1 MTQRFI
7 STNKSVGKLS
17 FEEQLQTMVNFVKN
31 TLNPPKHKFW
41 DIVSQK
47 LGVPVSQCVLK
58 YNELIQKEEAPDL
71 RPIPKKLSNNLL
83 QYDTSL
89 ITQSTSQTITVR
101 VTDGFQVES
110 MQLPRLLLLE
120 IPLLRDIMKT
130 GNSFELNLNCN
141 IQIFKM
147 IITYLE
153 TGNLNIDDYNADEL
167 FRLSRYLQM
176 VQLQA
181 LALDFTSSKNSQT
194 QIELQQDHYD
204 HIIRNNQSPF
214 SISNTS
220 LQKQLFQ
227 LALVR
232 FQRLR
237 FLTCKRCQIT
247 YPELLKAHFNDNC
260 SHDFQADANPTTN
273 FDRQMTLLRKRR
285 CNYFEL
291 LLCFMSCCSVVL
303 ANDKQCILI
312 DLVNGVN
319 VQTNYDHITD
329 KLQVMNIQQE
339 LVNVNLTPTLLY
351 FVFGFVFFFCL
362 WFLGCLLWLV
372 VVCCF
377 GVVVVGCFFF
387 CVGVFVVVCLCG
399 CLLVVVVWCGLVFC
413 CLLGFFW
420 FGLFWCLVCVCVL
433 GLVCF
438 FWLFGFGFFFVLVF
452 WFFVVCL
459 GGCCWW
465 LGLFFVVVVCLLGFG
480 CCFLFWWV
488 CCVCV
493 WCLGLG
499 CFLVVL
505 CCFFFWVC
513 LCVVVCL
520 FWVVVGFVVFVV
532 FFWFFLFVGGYQILK
547 DNFENVFL
555 QKMIIQTQT
564 QKNTKIEAFQMSYKP
579 RSRIKQKPKEEF
591 VVVNTQQKEEDGF
604 QVINRDL
611 FPMKE
616 TEATNKNEVNI
627 SQAVI
632 AQIVHEIDLFV

>member
-214 SISNTS
+214 SISNTF

-237 FLTCKRCQIT
+237 FLTCKRCQIS
-247 YPELLKAHFNDNC
+247 YPELLKTHFNDNC

-303 ANDKQCILI
+303 VNDKQYILI

-339 LVNVNLTPTLLY
+339 LVNINLTPTLL
-351 FVFGFVFFFCL
+351 
-362 WFLGCLLWLV
+362 
-372 VVCCF
+372 
-377 GVVVVGCFFF
+377 
-387 CVGVFVVVCLCG
+387 
-399 CLLVVVVWCGLVFC
+399 
-413 CLLGFFW
+413 
-420 FGLFWCLVCVCVL
+420 
-433 GLVCF
+433 
-438 FWLFGFGFFFVLVF
+438 
-452 WFFVVCL
+452 
-459 GGCCWW
+459 
-465 LGLFFVVVVCLLGFG
+465 
-480 CCFLFWWV
+480 
-488 CCVCV
+488 
-493 WCLGLG
+493 
-499 CFLVVL
+499 
-505 CCFFFWVC
+505 
-513 LCVVVCL
+513 
-520 FWVVVGFVVFVV
+520 
-532 FFWFFLFVGGYQILK
+532 YQILK

-579 RSRIKQKPKEEF
+579 RSRIKQKAKEEF

-616 TEATNKNEVNI
+616 TEATNKTEVDI

-632 AQIVHEIDLFV
+632 AQIVHEMDLFV